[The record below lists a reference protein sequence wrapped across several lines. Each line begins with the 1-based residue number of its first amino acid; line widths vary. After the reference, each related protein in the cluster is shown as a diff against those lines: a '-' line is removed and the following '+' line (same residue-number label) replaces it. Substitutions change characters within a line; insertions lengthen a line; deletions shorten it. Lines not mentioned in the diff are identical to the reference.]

1 MSSSRNSRRSSEGDP
16 TPKARHGPGCSGS
29 AAWRGGMRARAVLI
43 VDHDGCKVLGPRFV
57 RLLAEI
63 HSRGSVSQAT
73 LAVGLGYRHALSWI
87 RRAESVLDRPLVI
100 RRAGGAAGGGSGI
113 TAEGLKLICS
123 YGQVS
128 ASLERIVRRA
138 DHSIFGGTSPT
149 QRRVERSGKANV
161 QTAVERQ
168 R

>member
-1 MSSSRNSRRSSEGDP
+1 MSSSRNSRQFSKGDL
-16 TPKARHGPGCSGS
+16 TSKSRHSGGCPGS
-29 AAWRGGMRARAVLI
+29 AMWRGGMRARAVLI
-43 VDHDGCKVLGPRFV
+43 VDRDGHKVLGPRFV

-87 RRAESVLDRPLVI
+87 RRAESVLGRPLVI
-100 RRAGGAAGGGSGI
+100 RRAGGLSGGGSGV
-113 TAEGLKLICS
+113 TVEGLKLIRS
-123 YGQVS
+123 YHQVS

-138 DHSIFGGTSPT
+138 DHEILGSRSPT
-149 QRRVERSGKANV
+149 QRRFPKSGTPRV
-161 QTAVERQ
+161 GTAAARQ